1 MAMIV
6 KNRQHKGMK
15 YREVTYNED
24 PITQSIKA
32 VKGNKLTVMSRR
44 LRTYD
49 VVLSAE
55 LIGSDIEVGDTAVI
69 ATLKKG
75 WKVIDVIKQEKPQVL
90 SAEEEAKELER
101 QMKEFEDMFGGY

>member
-1 MAMIV
+1 MAMKV
-6 KNRQHKGMK
+6 QYKQHNGNK
-15 YREVTYNED
+15 YRVVTYDEE

-75 WKVIDVIKQEKPQVL
+75 WKVIDVIKQEKPPVL

-101 QMKEFEDMFGGY
+101 QMKEFEDLLGGY

>member
-1 MAMIV
+1 MIV
-6 KNRQHKGMK
+6 TRKQYKGNK
-15 YREVTYNED
+15 YNVVEYNED

-44 LRTYD
+44 LNTYD

-75 WKVIDVIKQEKPQVL
+75 WKVIDVIKREKPPVL
-90 SAEEEAKELER
+90 SAEEEAKERER
-101 QMKEFEDMFGGY
+101 QLKEFEDMFGY